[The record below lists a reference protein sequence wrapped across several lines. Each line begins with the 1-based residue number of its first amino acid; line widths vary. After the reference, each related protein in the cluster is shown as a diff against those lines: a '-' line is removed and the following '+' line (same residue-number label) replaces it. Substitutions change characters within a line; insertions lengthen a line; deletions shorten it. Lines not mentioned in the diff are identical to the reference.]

1 VRYLLFERPLF
12 AKVLGMPSAQFGVPS
27 KGWWLLS
34 TLLVLCGNSVW
45 GLEDKSLVRIHS
57 AERNLY
63 DSLHAFGYT
72 YFVKP
77 RKANANKQ
85 DWKWKLTARVNM
97 LMCMHLWPM

>member
-1 VRYLLFERPLF
+1 
-12 AKVLGMPSAQFGVPS
+12 MPSARFGVPS
-27 KGWWLLS
+27 KGWWLLLS

-72 YFVKP
+72 YSVITHHVK
-77 RKANANKQ
+77 
-85 DWKWKLTARVNM
+85 
-97 LMCMHLWPM
+97 LMPINRSGSGNLPPG